1 MPKNGVWIE
10 IDEYGREKLPPRAN
24 RTWRKPKKGD
34 QIGFAIHPR
43 DGKIQEVVFRISE
56 PDAKK
61 GKDRPTDAEDD
72 ARTQK
77 KPRPEITQ
85 KGTEIIGALRTEALV
100 KSLEVNACDDM
111 TLIGLLV
118 LALDARNVS
127 VQTDRPTHSTRT
139 KLVQSITEGGRLTHD
154 TERLRVVARQMLA
167 NVLSCSIG
175 RSDSGLVARIA
186 GNALGADAY
195 IGNMGA
201 EDFLRCLSKSG
212 IEKVGS
218 SLCVLPRP
226 RAKDTRA
233 EVIKQASGTAYV
245 HPAALFALSK
255 AEIALHAE
263 TRRDYSWS
271 SLSPGEDAQNIDGD
285 AGGEGERQD
294 NVDLSNEQGR
304 HDDGADGGGANE
316 NAPLDRDVEDEPT
329 VTLARS
335 YPVVRRRAAA
345 A

>member
-1 MPKNGVWIE
+1 V
-10 IDEYGREKLPPRAN
+10 
-24 RTWRKPKKGD
+24 
-34 QIGFAIHPR
+34 
-43 DGKIQEVVFRISE
+43 
-56 PDAKK
+56 KK
-61 GKDRPTDAEDD
+61 GKDRPTGAEDD
-72 ARTQK
+72 APTPK
-77 KPRPEITQ
+77 KTRPEITQ

-175 RSDSGLVARIA
+175 RSNSGLVARIA
-186 GNALGADAY
+186 GNALAADAH

-201 EDFLRCLSKSG
+201 EDFLSCLSKTG

-218 SLCVLPRP
+218 SLGVLPRS

-233 EVIKQASGTAYV
+233 EVIKQALGTTYV
-245 HPAALFALSK
+245 HPAALFALSE

-263 TRRDYSWS
+263 TPRDYSWS
-271 SLSPGEDAQNIDGD
+271 SISPGEDAQ
-285 AGGEGERQD
+285 D
-294 NVDLSNEQGR
+294 NVDLSDEQER
-304 HDDGADGGGANE
+304 HDDGADDGAANE
-316 NAPLDRDVEDEPT
+316 NAPLDRDVEDKPT
-329 VTLARS
+329 VTLART
-335 YPVVRRRAAA
+335 YPVVRGRAAA